1 MELQRCEKWIV
12 HVYRIFSLARSFSFS
27 LSTVQCSI
35 QSKKDKTNKRDEAK
49 RRENKKSFCRLFAIC
64 WRCSLYI
71 LAALLHYWSIDKR
84 RFMAVIFVQFILEPY
99 FYLRSPFP
107 TPYTHT
113 LNFSSSFL
121 CRCSSVPSSYEPN
134 VFCGCFWCCYFDPST
149 HFELYSLCMYVSELW
164 VCVCVSILV
173 CIGRK
178 NQPHC
183 RKCSFFY

>member
-1 MELQRCEKWIV
+1 MWKVNRTCV
-12 HVYRIFSLARSFSFS
+12 PNFLARSFSFSFS

-35 QSKKDKTNKRDEAK
+35 QSKKDKTNKRDEAE

-121 CRCSSVPSSYEPN
+121 CRPGMSQMCSVAASGVVTLIHRHISSFIHCACMWASCEF
-134 VFCGCFWCCYFDPST
+134 VF
-149 HFELYSLCMYVSELW
+149 V
-164 VCVCVSILV
+164 
-173 CIGRK
+173 
-178 NQPHC
+178 
-183 RKCSFFY
+183 